1 MSKTEVRTNRGLLL
15 NVSHEQKSEQIMTTI
30 GYARVSTDG
39 QSLQSQTEA
48 LHTAGCGRVY
58 SEKQSGAYADRPQLA
73 KAIAALAAGDCLAVC
88 KLDRLARSTR
98 DLLNTLDAIGK
109 AGATFRSLADQWA
122 DTTTPHGRLMLTV
135 LGGLAEFE
143 RHLILSRTAE
153 GRTRAQA
160 NGVRFGRKPSL
171 TPYQRAEALRRRAAG
186 ETLTEIA
193 QSFNVSETMI
203 VCHGLSDNSAVKSST
218 RFVRHLLSLLSAHW
232 ALLLKL
238 D

>member
-1 MSKTEVRTNRGLLL
+1 
-15 NVSHEQKSEQIMTTI
+15 MTTI

-48 LHTAGCGRVY
+48 LHLSGCGRVY
-58 SEKQSGAYADRPQLA
+58 SEKISGAYSDRPQLA
-73 KAIAALAAGDCLAVC
+73 KAIAALGQSDCLVVC

-109 AGATFRSLADQWA
+109 AGASFRSLADQWA

-143 RHLILSRTAE
+143 RHLILTRTAE

-160 NGVRFGRKPSL
+160 NGVRFGRKPTL
-171 TPYQRAEALRRRAAG
+171 TPFQRSEAIRRRAAG

-193 QSFNVSETMI
+193 KLFGVSHMTIARATSNGSGE
-203 VCHGLSDNSAVKSST
+203 
-218 RFVRHLLSLLSAHW
+218 
-232 ALLLKL
+232 
-238 D
+238 

>member
-1 MSKTEVRTNRGLLL
+1 MA
-15 NVSHEQKSEQIMTTI
+15 II

-39 QSLQSQTEA
+39 QTLHAQTEA
-48 LHTAGCGRVY
+48 LHGAGCARIFA
-58 SEKQSGAYADRPQLA
+58 EKISGAYSDRPQLA
-73 KAIAALAAGDCLAVC
+73 KAVATLQEGDTLVVC

-109 AGATFRSLADQWA
+109 AGASFKSLGDPWA

-160 NGVRFGRKPSL
+160 NGIKFGRKPSL

-193 QSFNVSETMI
+193 QSFNVSHMTI
-203 VCHGLSDNSAVKSST
+203 ARIADDA
-218 RFVRHLLSLLSAHW
+218 R
-232 ALLLKL
+232 
-238 D
+238 